1 MIRGRGR
8 VRPHTLVGLAAAL
21 TGFLGAGFLGAGLGA
36 ALGAGAALAL
46 GGSGATLAFFALG
59 ADAGSGAPRFGRVS
73 ESGTSAAFL
82 AGLAGDLVAA
92 LVGFAAGFAA
102 AFAGAAAGF
111 AAAFAGALACDL
123 LYASINCG
131 EAVQSC

>member
-1 MIRGRGR
+1 MCGPDLGVGRWMR
-8 VRPHTLVGLAAAL
+8 CVIVR
-21 TGFLGAGFLGAGLGA
+21 
-36 ALGAGAALAL
+36 AGAARSA
-46 GGSGATLAFFALG
+46 
-59 ADAGSGAPRFGRVS
+59 RYIGRVS

-82 AGLAGDLVAA
+82 AGLAGDLAAA

-111 AAAFAGALACDL
+111 VAAFAGALACDL